1 MQLTTAQKTWRILIV
16 DDHPVVRE
24 GLCSMLKEDPRL
36 EIVGT
41 ADSGEAALEMLNQLE
56 PDLVL
61 MDILMPGM
69 SGIELTRQI
78 KTERP
83 TTVVILL
90 TMYDSN
96 MYVVEGLRAGASG
109 YLVKDSSPEFLRDA
123 IDTALK
129 GGTIVKSGLLHQAI
143 KGILRGSKRSA
154 GDEAEC
160 SVEERFTPRELD
172 VLRLIAEGSTNR
184 QIARNLSLAEIT
196 VKKHVQSII
205 SKLGVSD
212 RTQAAITAARL
223 GLVQ

>member
-1 MQLTTAQKTWRILIV
+1 MIALAKAYRILVV

-24 GLCSMLKEDPRL
+24 GLCSMLKGDPQL

-41 ADSGEAALEMLNQLE
+41 ADSGEAALQMVNQLE

-83 TTVVILL
+83 ATVVILL

-109 YLVKDSSPEFLRDA
+109 YLVKDTSPEFLRDA

-154 GDEAEC
+154 GDQAES
-160 SVEERFTPRELD
+160 SVEERFTPRELA
-172 VLRLIAEGSTNR
+172 VLRLVAEGSTNR

>member
-1 MQLTTAQKTWRILIV
+1 MSDLAKKYRILVV

-24 GLCSMLKEDPRL
+24 GVCSMLSGDPQL
-36 EIVGT
+36 EVVGR
-41 ADSGEAALEMLNQLE
+41 ADSGKDALEKVNLLE

-61 MDILMPGM
+61 LDILMPGM
-69 SGIELTRQI
+69 SGIEVTRLI
-78 KTERP
+78 KLARP
-83 TTVVILL
+83 ATVVILL
-90 TMYDSN
+90 TMYDSK

-123 IDTALK
+123 IDTAMK
-129 GGTIVKSGLLHQAI
+129 GGTIVKSSLLHQAI
-143 KGILRGSKRSA
+143 RGLLRSSRQSE
-154 GDEAEC
+154 GDQLDAPA
-160 SVEERFTPRELD
+160 EERFTPRELE

-184 QIARNLSLAEIT
+184 QIAGEMSLAEIT

-212 RTQAAITAARL
+212 RTQAAIMAARL

>member
-1 MQLTTAQKTWRILIV
+1 MSTTQNTWRILIV
-16 DDHPVVRE
+16 DDHPVVRQ
-24 GLCSMLKEDPRL
+24 GVCSMLNGDPQL
-36 EIVGT
+36 EVVGT
-41 ADSGEAALEMLNQLE
+41 AVGGEDALDQLIQLE

-61 MDILMPGM
+61 TDILMPGM
-69 SGIELTRQI
+69 SGIELTRKI

-83 TTVVILL
+83 ATVVILL

-123 IDTALK
+123 IDTAIK

-143 KGILRGSKRSA
+143 KGLLRGSRQPAVDQVDS
-154 GDEAEC
+154 
-160 SVEERFTPRELD
+160 SVEERFTPRELE
-172 VLRLIAEGSTNR
+172 VLRFIAEGSTNR
-184 QIARNLSLAEIT
+184 EIAKELSLAEIT
-196 VKKHVQSII
+196 VKKHVQNVIA
-205 SKLGVSD
+205 KLGVSD